1 MHNASL
7 ALFYALKLA
16 LVGGNVYEWQ
26 GEAPPRLALQGAVH
40 VAVDATH
47 GYAIDNI
54 GRAVR
59 WKAGGAQP
67 EVLLDRVTGLAAGES
82 GLLAIRSDGSL
93 WQRTTADPSWQRI
106 AAYAT
111 HAWVGDSSNYY
122 IDAHGGLFASG
133 AAHRG
138 QYGNGQLTDAKG
150 WVKVADGA
158 MTVCAHT
165 GHAVYL
171 GTDGRVRGTGGNR
184 FGPLGPHGYGDKA
197 DRWGEIFAQAL
208 SVATGSRHTV
218 AIRADGSLW
227 SWGAADGLAPRQVM
241 ADVAAAA
248 AGDTETLA
256 RKRDGSLWQWTVG
269 QSPRQVHL
277 P

>member
-59 WKAGGAQP
+59 WKAGGAQH

-93 WQRTTADPSWQRI
+93 WQAVQAGAL
-106 AAYAT
+106 AATGRAT
-111 HAWVGDSSNYY
+111 
-122 IDAHGGLFASG
+122 
-133 AAHRG
+133 
-138 QYGNGQLTDAKG
+138 KG
-150 WVKVADGA
+150 SR
-158 MTVCAHT
+158 
-165 GHAVYL
+165 
-171 GTDGRVRGTGGNR
+171 GRVPARNR
-184 FGPLGPHGYGDKA
+184 A
-197 DRWGEIFAQAL
+197 
-208 SVATGSRHTV
+208 
-218 AIRADGSLW
+218 
-227 SWGAADGLAPRQVM
+227 
-241 ADVAAAA
+241 
-248 AGDTETLA
+248 
-256 RKRDGSLWQWTVG
+256 
-269 QSPRQVHL
+269 
-277 P
+277 